1 MTAPGSIG
9 AAVDIGSTS
18 VHLLVAELD
27 GAELTPVADLSEFLG
42 LGPIV
47 DADGRLGAATR
58 DLLRDTLVSYVEG
71 ARRLGAGQ
79 VTIVATE
86 PLRRAGDAARAVMDI
101 ERATGVP
108 VNVLTH
114 EEEAFL
120 TLIGAT
126 AAQPITV
133 ETLIV
138 DIGGGSS
145 EFCDVPAAGTAHAS
159 GVRLGAGRLTDKHV
173 AHDPPTR
180 DELTAMAH
188 AAELALQGAPVAA
201 PQELVLVGG
210 TASNLLKVAPTTGD
224 DRVIDAARL
233 GLAIDTVLS
242 RSSDDLV
249 TQFAVRARRARILPA
264 GAMIVEAIMRRYGLD
279 AARVADGG
287 IREGAVRIGLHA
299 GPAWRDR
306 LQVLA
311 HGWDATAAPAP
322 ATVTAAATA
331 ATV

>member
-9 AAVDIGSTS
+9 AAVDVGSTS
-18 VHLLVAELD
+18 VHLLVASLD
-27 GAELTPVADLSEFLG
+27 GADLTVLADQSEFLG

-47 DADGRLGAATR
+47 DADGRLGAPTR
-58 DLLRDTLVSYVEG
+58 DLLRDTLASYVDIARGLG
-71 ARRLGAGQ
+71 ARHVA
-79 VTIVATE
+79 IVATE
-86 PLRRAGDAARAVMDI
+86 PLRRAGDAARAVVDI
-101 ERATGVP
+101 ERATGMP
-108 VNVLTH
+108 VHVLTH

-126 AAQPITV
+126 AARPITV

-159 GVRLGAGRLTDKHV
+159 GVRLGAGRLTDRHV

-188 AAELALQGAPVAA
+188 AAELALERAPVAA
-201 PQELVLVGG
+201 PRELVLVGG
-210 TASNLLKVAPTTGD
+210 TASNLLKVAPTTMD

-233 GLAIDTVLS
+233 AQAIDTMLS
-242 RSSDDLV
+242 RPSDALV
-249 TQFAVRARRARILPA
+249 DQFLVRARRARILPA
-264 GAMIVEAIMRRYGLD
+264 GAMIVEAIMRRYGL
-279 AARVADGG
+279 ASATVADGG
-287 IREGAVRIGLHA
+287 IREGAVRIALHA

-306 LQVLA
+306 LLALA
-311 HGWDATAAPAP
+311 HGWDTSTPEVAETA
-322 ATVTAAATA
+322 VTGT
-331 ATV
+331 TT